1 MRPFYVWKKMAV
13 LRVNLAVCNLFMLWR
28 WCSEVSSLPLQGE
41 LHMIEESPVCRVK
54 GQQPGGALRQK
65 VLLLFS
71 A

>member
-41 LHMIEESPVCRVK
+41 LHMIE
-54 GQQPGGALRQK
+54 
-65 VLLLFS
+65 
-71 A
+71 